1 MGNYKSLAGNYAS
14 GVGARFIGLKGFFR
28 VKIAYFDCFSGIS
41 GDMILGALVD
51 AGVPFDRLKEGL
63 SKLKLDG
70 YTLTASTVLK
80 KGIKATKVDVVI
92 ESPELPGRPLRD
104 LREIISESALDLSV
118 KEKSLSIIQRLARAE
133 AVVHNCPVEEVH
145 FHEVGHID
153 TIVDV
158 VGAVYGLQLLDA
170 GRVVSSPIDTGSGC
184 VEMSHGVFPIPAPAT
199 AELLKGIPVYSSG
212 IERELTTPTG
222 AAIIATMA
230 SSFQALPEMT
240 LSAIGYG
247 AGGWNLDKK
256 ANVLRLLVGEEA
268 QGYDTD
274 EVMLLETNID
284 DMNPQIYEYLIER
297 LLQAGALDAYLTA
310 TIMKKSRP
318 AHILSVVAK
327 VEDLDAIRRLV
338 FKETT
343 TLGIRSSKVT
353 RSILRREIKEVEL
366 PYGRVRVKVSRGPD
380 GVSNI
385 SPEYEDCKRL
395 ALESGAPLKD
405 IMDMAKRLSGSRLS

>member
-1 MGNYKSLAGNYAS
+1 M
-14 GVGARFIGLKGFFR
+14 
-28 VKIAYFDCFSGIS
+28 KIAYFDCFSGIS
-41 GDMILGALVD
+41 GDMILGALID
-51 AGVPFDRLKEGL
+51 AGVPFDRLQEGL
-63 SKLKLDG
+63 SKLNLDG

-92 ESPELPGRPLRD
+92 ESPELPGRPLKD

-118 KEKSLSIIQRLARAE
+118 KEQSLSIIQRLAGAE

-158 VGAVYGLQLLDA
+158 VGAVYGLQLLDV
-170 GRVVSSPIDTGSGC
+170 GRVVASPIDTGSGY
-184 VEMSHGVFPIPAPAT
+184 VRMSHGVFPIPAPAT

-222 AAIIATMA
+222 AAIITTMA
-230 SSFQALPEMT
+230 SSFQALPEMR
-240 LSAIGYG
+240 LLAVGYG
-247 AGGWNLDKK
+247 AGGWDLPEK
-256 ANVLRLLVGEEA
+256 ANVLRILVGEEA
-268 QGYDTD
+268 QGYDAD

-297 LLQAGALDAYLTA
+297 LLQAGALDVYLTP
-310 TIMKKSRP
+310 IMMKKSRP
-318 AHILSVVAK
+318 AHILSIVTR
-327 VEDLDAIRRLV
+327 VEDLDAIKRLV

-343 TLGIRSSKVT
+343 TLGIRGSKVT
-353 RSILRREIKEVEL
+353 RSILKREIKEVEL
-366 PYGRVRVKVSRGPD
+366 PYGKVRVKISGGPG

-395 ALESGAPLKD
+395 ALETGVPLKD
-405 IMDMAKRLSGSRLS
+405 IMDMAKRLSGSRLP

>member
-1 MGNYKSLAGNYAS
+1 M
-14 GVGARFIGLKGFFR
+14 
-28 VKIAYFDCFSGIS
+28 KIAYFDCFSGIS

-51 AGVPFDRLKEGL
+51 AGVPFDRLQEGL
-63 SKLKLDG
+63 SKLNLYG

-92 ESPELPGRPLRD
+92 ESPELPGRPLKY

-118 KEKSLSIIQRLARAE
+118 KEQSLSIIQRLAGAE

-145 FHEVGHID
+145 FHEVGHMD

-158 VGAVYGLQLLDA
+158 VGAVYGLQLLDV
-170 GRVVSSPIDTGSGC
+170 GRVVASPIDTGSGY
-184 VEMSHGVFPIPAPAT
+184 VRMSHGVFPIPAPAT

-212 IERELTTPTG
+212 IGRELTTPTG
-222 AAIIATMA
+222 AAIITTIA
-230 SSFQALPEMT
+230 SSFQALPEMR
-240 LSAIGYG
+240 LLAVGYG
-247 AGGWNLDKK
+247 AGGWDLPEK
-256 ANVLRLLVGEEA
+256 ANVLRILVGEEA
-268 QGYDTD
+268 QGYDAD

-297 LLQAGALDAYLTA
+297 LLQAGALDVYLTP
-310 TIMKKSRP
+310 IMMKKSRP
-318 AHILSVVAK
+318 AHILSIVTR
-327 VEDLDAIRRLV
+327 VEDLDAIKRLV

-343 TLGIRSSKVT
+343 TLGIRGSKVT
-353 RSILRREIKEVEL
+353 RSILKREIKEVEL
-366 PYGRVRVKVSRGPD
+366 PYGKVRVKISGGPG

-395 ALESGAPLKD
+395 ALETGVPLKD
-405 IMDMAKRLSGSRLS
+405 IIDMAKRLSGSRLP

>member
-1 MGNYKSLAGNYAS
+1 M
-14 GVGARFIGLKGFFR
+14 
-28 VKIAYFDCFSGIS
+28 KIAYFDCFSGIS

-230 SSFQALPEMT
+230 SSFQALPEMR
-240 LSAIGYG
+240 LLAVGYG
-247 AGGWNLDKK
+247 AGGWDLPEK
-256 ANVLRLLVGEEA
+256 ANVLRVFVGEDV
-268 QGYDTD
+268 QGYDAD

-297 LLQAGALDAYLTA
+297 LLQAGALDVYLTP
-310 TIMKKSRP
+310 IMMKKSRP
-318 AHILSVVAK
+318 AHILSIVTR
-327 VEDLDAIRRLV
+327 VEDLDAIRSLV
-338 FKETT
+338 FRETT

-353 RSILRREIKEVEL
+353 RSILKREIREVEL
-366 PYGRVRVKVSRGPD
+366 PYGKVRVKISGGPG

-395 ALESGAPLKD
+395 ALETGAPLKD
-405 IMDMAKRLSGSRLS
+405 IIDMAKRLSGSRLP

>member
-1 MGNYKSLAGNYAS
+1 
-14 GVGARFIGLKGFFR
+14 

-51 AGVPFDRLKEGL
+51 AGVPFDRLQEGL
-63 SKLKLDG
+63 SKLNLYG

-92 ESPELPGRPLRD
+92 ESPELPGRPLKY

-118 KEKSLSIIQRLARAE
+118 KEQSLSIIQRLAGAE

-145 FHEVGHID
+145 FHEVGHMD

-158 VGAVYGLQLLDA
+158 VGAVYGLQLLDV
-170 GRVVSSPIDTGSGC
+170 GRVVASPIDTGSGY
-184 VEMSHGVFPIPAPAT
+184 VRMSHGVFPIPAPAT

-212 IERELTTPTG
+212 IGRELTTPTG
-222 AAIIATMA
+222 AAIITTIA
-230 SSFQALPEMT
+230 SSFQALPEMR
-240 LSAIGYG
+240 LLAVGYG
-247 AGGWNLDKK
+247 AGGWDLPEK
-256 ANVLRLLVGEEA
+256 ANVLRILVGEEA
-268 QGYDTD
+268 QGYDAD

-297 LLQAGALDAYLTA
+297 LLQAGALDVYLTP
-310 TIMKKSRP
+310 IMMKKSRP
-318 AHILSVVAK
+318 AHILSIVTR
-327 VEDLDAIRRLV
+327 VEDLDAIKRLV

-343 TLGIRSSKVT
+343 TLGIRGSKVT
-353 RSILRREIKEVEL
+353 RSILKREIKEVEL
-366 PYGRVRVKVSRGPD
+366 PYGKVRVKISGGPG

-395 ALESGAPLKD
+395 ALETGVPLKD
-405 IMDMAKRLSGSRLS
+405 IIDMAKRLSGSRLP

>member
-1 MGNYKSLAGNYAS
+1 M
-14 GVGARFIGLKGFFR
+14 
-28 VKIAYFDCFSGIS
+28 KIAYFDCFSGIS

-51 AGVPFDRLKEGL
+51 AGVSFDRLKEGL
-63 SKLKLDG
+63 SKLNLDG

-92 ESPELPGRPLRD
+92 ESPELPGRPVKD

-118 KEKSLSIIQRLARAE
+118 KEKSLAIIQRLAGAE
-133 AVVHNCPVEEVH
+133 AVVHHCPVEEVH

-170 GRVVSSPIDTGSGC
+170 GRVVSSPIDTGSGY
-184 VEMSHGVFPIPAPAT
+184 VRMSHGVFPIPAPAT
-199 AELLKGIPVYSSG
+199 AELLKGKPIYSSG

-222 AAIIATMA
+222 AAIITTMA
-230 SSFQALPEMT
+230 SSFQALPEMR

-247 AGGWNLDKK
+247 AGGWDLHEK
-256 ANVLRLLVGEEA
+256 ANVLRVLVGEDI
-268 QGYDTD
+268 QGYDAD

-284 DMNPQIYEYLIER
+284 DMNPQIYEYLIEK
-297 LLQAGALDAYLTA
+297 LLQAGALDVYLTP
-310 TIMKKSRP
+310 TMMKKSRP
-318 AHILSVVAK
+318 AHILSMVTR

-353 RSILRREIKEVEL
+353 RSILKREIREVEL
-366 PYGRVRVKVSRGPD
+366 PYGKVRVK
-380 GVSNI
+380 I
-385 SPEYEDCKRL
+385 SGDKNGIINMTPEYEDCKRI
-395 ALESGAPLKD
+395 AMETGRPLQEIID
-405 IMDMAKRLSGSRLS
+405 LAKRKIPGA

>member
-1 MGNYKSLAGNYAS
+1 M
-14 GVGARFIGLKGFFR
+14 
-28 VKIAYFDCFSGIS
+28 KIAYFDCFSGIS

-170 GRVVSSPIDTGSGC
+170 GRVVSSPIDTGSGY
-184 VEMSHGVFPIPAPAT
+184 VRMSHGVFPIPAPAT
-199 AELLKGIPVYSSG
+199 AELLKGTPVYSSG

-222 AAIIATMA
+222 AAIITTMA

-256 ANVLRLLVGEEA
+256 ANVLRLLVGEDI
-268 QGYDTD
+268 QGYDAD
-274 EVMLLETNID
+274 EVMLLETHID

-297 LLQAGALDAYLTA
+297 LLQAGALDVCLTP

-318 AHILSVVAK
+318 AHILSIVTK

-353 RSILRREIKEVEL
+353 RSVLRREIKEVDL

-395 ALESGAPLKD
+395 ALESEVPLKD
-405 IMDMAKRLSGSRLS
+405 IIDMVKRLSGSRLS